1 SLPEEQKLP
10 AERPPYG
17 VLGVRKVPQE
27 KENSVLAGSRR
38 AETGDRNRMFFW
50 GSLCALG
57 LIDLIIFL
65 LLRVFAKP
73 EKKE

>member
-1 SLPEEQKLP
+1 M
-10 AERPPYG
+10 
-17 VLGVRKVPQE
+17 
-27 KENSVLAGSRR
+27 KENSVLAGRRR

-65 LLRVFAKP
+65 LLRVLAKP
-73 EKKE
+73 AKKSLPGGGKNSPESRLSLRERREKKE